1 MDELLCCPIPLSLPA
16 ALARQSCSEDAGPMT
31 DVLGVLTLGLSS
43 DTATS
48 TRCDQTCHYTSLWLR
63 LAQRANYALAHS
75 CMHYPERYE
84 HFSRHYRL
92 KEVLQEL
99 AVALAETIEHDSTDM
114 VEQVCK
120 YHLGVSRTELP
131 VVPLQEP
138 SASCSDEVP
147 CLFFS
152 R

>member
-1 MDELLCCPIPLSLPA
+1 
-16 ALARQSCSEDAGPMT
+16 
-31 DVLGVLTLGLSS
+31 
-43 DTATS
+43 
-48 TRCDQTCHYTSLWLR
+48 
-63 LAQRANYALAHS
+63 
-75 CMHYPERYE
+75 MHYSDRYK
-84 HFSRHYRL
+84 HSSRHYRL

-147 CLFFS
+147 CRFFP